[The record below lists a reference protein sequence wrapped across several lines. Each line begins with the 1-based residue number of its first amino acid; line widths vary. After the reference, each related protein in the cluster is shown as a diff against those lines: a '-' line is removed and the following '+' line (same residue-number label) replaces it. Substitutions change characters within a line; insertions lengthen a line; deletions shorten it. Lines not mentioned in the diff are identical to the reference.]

1 MKKEPLSIIIV
12 KTLLIVAIFTGVG
25 TIIFGGGV
33 LIMKFHN
40 SEMNSRIVKPVDQEI
55 ENYYNLLE
63 NKCAG
68 DSCCLSSLGTMK
80 QGGYMEADENG
91 NCSNG
96 FKMNMQKCITTFQWC
111 EPIEKIDQKDCDQ
124 DSDCVETQADCCS
137 CSSGG
142 KQIGINK
149 KYLKNWEDALE
160 KKCQDIGCIAL
171 FNCKEGKV
179 VCKNNKCEF
188 KEELDDNNQSDTSD
202 WQTYRNEEFGFE
214 FKYPREWKQFTD
226 FPKDFPKEFQEGD
239 RWVTYA
245 MVYNGK
251 YNSFLY
257 GDGPGPGNLNF
268 KAPQAAI
275 DSSNLGDD
283 ATFPM
288 TKKNPL
294 EYKLLCPEK
303 QIITRNDGLKIETCD
318 FRVYQGEIKDYSI
331 KPFCI
336 QNTVKRSC
344 IFLYTTTQL
353 NEMTDY
359 KWNQFK
365 PYVGFDIN
373 KQLEEEYKNISNK
386 ILSTFRF
393 IEK

>member
-1 MKKEPLSIIIV
+1 
-12 KTLLIVAIFTGVG
+12 
-25 TIIFGGGV
+25 
-33 LIMKFHN
+33 
-40 SEMNSRIVKPVDQEI
+40 
-55 ENYYNLLE
+55 
-63 NKCAG
+63 
-68 DSCCLSSLGTMK
+68 
-80 QGGYMEADENG
+80 
-91 NCSNG
+91 
-96 FKMNMQKCITTFQWC
+96 
-111 EPIEKIDQKDCDQ
+111 
-124 DSDCVETQADCCS
+124 
-137 CSSGG
+137 
-142 KQIGINK
+142 
-149 KYLKNWEDALE
+149 
-160 KKCQDIGCIAL
+160 
-171 FNCKEGKV
+171 
-179 VCKNNKCEF
+179 
-188 KEELDDNNQSDTSD
+188 
-202 WQTYRNEEFGFE
+202 
-214 FKYPREWKQFTD
+214 
-226 FPKDFPKEFQEGD
+226 
-239 RWVTYA
+239 

-303 QIITRNDGLKIETCD
+303 QIIIRNDGLKIETCD

-393 IEK
+393 VEK